1 MALVLS
7 YLGNLGSNL
16 GPRTR
21 KVLRY
26 VGLVVLALVSFVF
39 AFQMTFPFDRV
50 KDKVIEAVEDK
61 YDLTIG
67 GVERGIIP
75 GRVYFKAVTLRFRPT
90 KPTDV
95 ATTFFM
101 DQVEV
106 DLGLFALLRSTIAVK
121 LDVKLGPGHIKGRLA
136 LSSSG
141 TSIHATGEDLPSA
154 SLPVRELGLPMSGK
168 VRFSVDLEVPN
179 EKSKSGKIAANW
191 TKAEGSAEFACPSG
205 CTIGDGKSKLKLTT
219 NNARQQAFLDEGGGG
234 IDFGKVNIESLVA
247 DLELKKGT
255 LEITKFDTK
264 SSDGELHI
272 AFNMKLNQDFQAS
285 LIAGCLRFRGSDALL
300 KREPKTHAAISTT
313 GAPLGPDN
321 LFHIKLD
328 GPVRA
333 LRRIGV
339 VCGSAAG
346 SGGAGGG
353 DSSGAGPRP
362 NLTINPDTPNPRPP
376 GLGSVSLPPPPAQV
390 TPPPVASPPPSPPP
404 GPPPGTPPAAAPE
417 TTGGDAARPGSN
429 IGEAP
434 APGVF
439 PSNGSSGV
447 APNPNQ
453 PPQPP
458 PSANTNS
465 PQ

>member
-1 MALVLS
+1 MAFVLS
-7 YLGNLGSNL
+7 YLGNLGTNL

-21 KVLRY
+21 KLLRY
-26 VGLVVLALVSFVF
+26 LGLVVLALVSFVF

-50 KDKVIEAVEDK
+50 KDKMIEAVDDK

-67 GVERGIIP
+67 GVERGILP

-106 DLGLFALLRSTIAVK
+106 DLGLFALLRSTLAVK
-121 LDVKLGPGHIKGRLA
+121 LDVKIGPGHIKGRLA
-136 LSSSG
+136 LSSSS

-168 VRFSVDLEVPN
+168 VRFAVDLEVPN
-179 EKSKSGKIAANW
+179 EKSKAGKIAANW
-191 TKAEGSAEFACPSG
+191 LKADGNAEFACPAG

-234 IDFGKVNIESLVA
+234 IDFGKVNIDSMIA
-247 DLELKKGT
+247 DLELKRGT
-255 LEITKFDTK
+255 LEITKFDTR
-264 SSDGELHI
+264 SGDGELHI

-300 KREPKTHAAISTT
+300 KREAKTHAAISAT

-339 VCGSAAG
+339 VCGSSSG
-346 SGGAGGG
+346 SGGDSAG
-353 DSSGAGPRP
+353 AAQRP
-362 NLTINPDTPNPRPP
+362 NLTINPDTPTNPRPP
-376 GLGSVSLPPPPAQV
+376 GLGSVSLPPPPSQV
-390 TPPPVASPPPSPPP
+390 SPPMAPPLQAPPP
-404 GPPPGTPPAAAPE
+404 GPPPGAAPE
-417 TTGGDAARPGSN
+417 TTGGDAARPAN

-447 APNPNQ
+447 APNQ

-458 PSANTNS
+458 PSSGGNS